1 MEDGQKRLY
10 SKFSNIIASSIAS
23 GAANESLN
31 KAVLRALMELENEI
45 FPELSLRRIGENFQ
59 SRFWCG
65 FCERVLPL
73 KEPGSKA
80 WDERYN
86 HIDAHF
92 KTRSINEWLDVEIKK
107 RKGILKKE
115 MEMDRRDFTDRE
127 GDWQDNM
134 ESEGGALRR
143 STEADVLVLAVP
155 KGKNNGDMSG
165 GGSMA
170 VAGRKRSHEEMEVAS
185 GGGDDDSRARV
196 RNRAGAHGDEA
207 IHRSRSK
214 SKKGETLFYCCRCRQ
229 GPYAWSLYQSCL
241 DCEHEFCTTCDRR
254 KHESEAE
261 ENIDYS
267 LRNHVKNA
275 SSSQD

>member
-1 MEDGQKRLY
+1 MPPKVCGDLFY
-10 SKFSNIIASSIAS
+10 DNDAF
-23 GAANESLN
+23 ANHLRSQHSLPEN
-31 KAVLRALMELENEI
+31 KI
-45 FPELSLRRIGENFQ
+45 FTELSLRRIGENFQ

-73 KEPGSKA
+73 KERGSKA

-86 HIDAHF
+86 HIDDHF
-92 KTRSINEWLDVEIKK
+92 KSRSINDWLDVEIKK

-115 MEMDRRDFTDRE
+115 MEMDRRDFTDKE
-127 GDWQDNM
+127 GGWQDSM

-155 KGKNNGDMSG
+155 KGKNNGD
-165 GGSMA
+165 
-170 VAGRKRSHEEMEVAS
+170 
-185 GGGDDDSRARV
+185 
-196 RNRAGAHGDEA
+196 N
-207 IHRSRSK
+207 
-214 SKKGETLFYCCRCRQ
+214 
-229 GPYAWSLYQSCL
+229 CL

-267 LRNHVKNA
+267 LRSHTKNA
-275 SSSQD
+275 SSSQA

>member
-1 MEDGQKRLY
+1 MPPKVCGDLFY
-10 SKFSNIIASSIAS
+10 DNDAF
-23 GAANESLN
+23 ANHLRSQHSLP
-31 KAVLRALMELENEI
+31 ENEI

-170 VAGRKRSHEEMEVAS
+170 VAGTKRSHEEMEVAS

-196 RNRAGAHGDEA
+196 RNRAGAHGDEG

-214 SKKGETLFYCCRCRQ
+214 SKKGETLFYCTKEMGQ
-229 GPYAWSLYQSCL
+229 VL
-241 DCEHEFCTTCDRR
+241 
-254 KHESEAE
+254 
-261 ENIDYS
+261 N
-267 LRNHVKNA
+267 
-275 SSSQD
+275 